1 MSLKK
6 KTEVRTGKM
15 VRELMLA
22 DEDVNASLIMVYSE
36 NGVNAEIKIEGLTPK
51 CNEELFLSGNV
62 DWNKSVIYKIVD
74 FTGNAEVGKVT
85 LTAMNKNNVSLQI
98 ERVMWS
104 KGTKEEVAEDV
115 TEATPVEKKPAP
127 KKEVIVDVPKPV
139 TPVAKPVTKPME
151 PITSV
156 APTPA
161 PPKRVEPVSEKV
173 VPAPSPKRVEAVI
186 EKANP
191 APTKKEETIS
201 MTKKE
206 AVTPAPKA
214 SAETNS
220 ALQTNYVKLVKK
232 AVEVCQD
239 YELGI
244 DVDDSIESLKAELT
258 SQGISVA
265 FDKEIMDV
273 VNRLRSLQD
282 KGIKVEKVLNLL

>member
-1 MSLKK
+1 MSVKK
-6 KTEVRTGKM
+6 KTQVRTGKM

-85 LTAMNKNNVSLQI
+85 LTAMNKNNVSLEI

-104 KGTKEEVAEDV
+104 KENKEAAEQEETV
-115 TEATPVEKKPAP
+115 VEATPNKEVVVEAP
-127 KKEVIVDVPKPV
+127 K
-139 TPVAKPVTKPME
+139 
-151 PITSV
+151 
-156 APTPA
+156 
-161 PPKRVEPVSEKV
+161 
-173 VPAPSPKRVEAVI
+173 
-186 EKANP
+186 
-191 APTKKEETIS
+191 
-201 MTKKE
+201 

-214 SAETNS
+214 VTPAPKPVMRVETPAITPKPTPVPTPKSVSVEAAVELSTPAPVKKAVPTPVTKQETAPVTPVKPKQPALTETNTK
-220 ALQTNYVKLVKK
+220 LQENYVKLVKK
-232 AVEVCQD
+232 TIEVCQD

-244 DVDDSIESLKAELT
+244 DIDDSIEGLKKELQ
-258 SQGISVA
+258 SQGISVT

>member
-1 MSLKK
+1 MSVKK
-6 KTEVRTGKM
+6 KTQVRTGKM

-85 LTAMNKNNVSLQI
+85 LTAMNKNNVSLEI

-104 KGTKEEVAEDV
+104 KENKEVAEQEETV
-115 TEATPVEKKPAP
+115 VEATP
-127 KKEVIVDVPKPV
+127 KKEVV
-139 TPVAKPVTKPME
+139 
-151 PITSV
+151 
-156 APTPA
+156 
-161 PPKRVEPVSEKV
+161 
-173 VPAPSPKRVEAVI
+173 VEAP
-186 EKANP
+186 K
-191 APTKKEETIS
+191 
-201 MTKKE
+201 
-206 AVTPAPKA
+206 AVTPAPKPITRVETPA
-214 SAETNS
+214 TAPTPKPTPAPKPVSVEAAVELSTPAPVKREVPTPVTKQETAPVAPAKPKQPALTETNS
-220 ALQTNYVKLVKK
+220 KLQENYVKLVKK
-232 AVEVCQD
+232 TIEVCQD

-244 DVDDSIESLKAELT
+244 DIDDSIEGLKKELQ
-258 SQGISVA
+258 SQGISVT

>member
-1 MSLKK
+1 MSVKK
-6 KTEVRTGKM
+6 KTQVRTGKM

-85 LTAMNKNNVSLQI
+85 LTAMNKNNVSLEI

-104 KGTKEEVAEDV
+104 KENKEAAEQEETV
-115 TEATPVEKKPAP
+115 VEATPNKEVVVEAP
-127 KKEVIVDVPKPV
+127 K
-139 TPVAKPVTKPME
+139 
-151 PITSV
+151 
-156 APTPA
+156 
-161 PPKRVEPVSEKV
+161 
-173 VPAPSPKRVEAVI
+173 
-186 EKANP
+186 
-191 APTKKEETIS
+191 
-201 MTKKE
+201 
-206 AVTPAPKA
+206 AVTPAPKPVMRVETPA
-214 SAETNS
+214 VAPKPTPVPTPKSVSVEAAVELSTPAPMKKAVPTPVTKQETAPVTPVKPKQPALTETNTK
-220 ALQTNYVKLVKK
+220 LQENYVKLVKK
-232 AVEVCQD
+232 TIEVCQD

-244 DVDDSIESLKAELT
+244 DIDDSIEGLKKELQ
-258 SQGISVA
+258 SQGISVT
-265 FDKEIMDV
+265 FDKEIMDA

>member
-1 MSLKK
+1 MSVKK
-6 KTEVRTGKM
+6 KTQVRTGKM

-85 LTAMNKNNVSLQI
+85 LTAMNKNNVSLEI

-104 KGTKEEVAEDV
+104 KENKEAAEQEETQV
-115 TEATPVEKKPAP
+115 EAAP
-127 KKEVIVDVPKPV
+127 KKEVVVEAPKAITPAPKPV
-139 TPVAKPVTKPME
+139 TRVETPAMAPKPTPVPTPKPV
-151 PITSV
+151 S
-156 APTPA
+156 
-161 PPKRVEPVSEKV
+161 
-173 VPAPSPKRVEAVI
+173 VEAAV
-186 EKANP
+186 EL
-191 APTKKEETIS
+191 
-201 MTKKE
+201 
-206 AVTPAPKA
+206 VTPAPVKKAVPTPVTKQETAPVA
-214 SAETNS
+214 SAKPKQPALTETNS
-220 ALQTNYVKLVKK
+220 KLQENYVKLVKK
-232 AVEVCQD
+232 TIEVCQD

-244 DVDDSIESLKAELT
+244 DIDDSIEGLKEELQ
-258 SQGISVA
+258 SQGISVT

>member
-1 MSLKK
+1 MSVKK
-6 KTEVRTGKM
+6 KTQVRTGKM

-85 LTAMNKNNVSLQI
+85 LTAMNKNNVSLEI

-104 KGTKEEVAEDV
+104 KENKEAAEQ
-115 TEATPVEKKPAP
+115 EETPVEVAP
-127 KKEVIVDVPKPV
+127 KKEVVVEVPK
-139 TPVAKPVTKPME
+139 
-151 PITSV
+151 
-156 APTPA
+156 
-161 PPKRVEPVSEKV
+161 
-173 VPAPSPKRVEAVI
+173 
-186 EKANP
+186 
-191 APTKKEETIS
+191 
-201 MTKKE
+201 
-206 AVTPAPKA
+206 AVTPAPKPVTRLETPA
-214 SAETNS
+214 VAPKPTPVPTPKPVSVEAAVELSTPTPVKKEVPTPVTKQETAPVSPVKPKQPALTETNS
-220 ALQTNYVKLVKK
+220 KLQENYVKLVKK
-232 AVEVCQD
+232 TIEVCQD

-244 DVDDSIESLKAELT
+244 DIDDSIESLKEELQ
-258 SQGISVA
+258 SQGISVT

>member
-1 MSLKK
+1 MSVKK
-6 KTEVRTGKM
+6 KTQVRTGKM

-51 CNEELFLSGNV
+51 CNEELFLTGNV

-85 LTAMNKNNVSLQI
+85 LTAMNKNNVSLEV

-104 KGTKEEVAEDV
+104 KENKEAAEQEETV
-115 TEATPVEKKPAP
+115 VEATP
-127 KKEVIVDVPKPV
+127 KKEVV
-139 TPVAKPVTKPME
+139 
-151 PITSV
+151 
-156 APTPA
+156 
-161 PPKRVEPVSEKV
+161 
-173 VPAPSPKRVEAVI
+173 VEAP
-186 EKANP
+186 K
-191 APTKKEETIS
+191 
-201 MTKKE
+201 
-206 AVTPAPKA
+206 AVTPAPKPVTRVETPAA
-214 SAETNS
+214 SKPTPVPTPKPVSVEAAVELSTPAPVKKAAPTPVTKQETAPVAPAKPNQPALTETNTK
-220 ALQTNYVKLVKK
+220 LQENYVKLVKK
-232 AVEVCQD
+232 TIEVCQD

-244 DVDDSIESLKAELT
+244 DIDDSIESLKKELQ
-258 SQGISVA
+258 SQGISVT

>member
-1 MSLKK
+1 MSVKK
-6 KTEVRTGKM
+6 KTQVRTGKM

-85 LTAMNKNNVSLQI
+85 LTAMNKNNVSLEI

-104 KGTKEEVAEDV
+104 KENKEAAEQEETV
-115 TEATPVEKKPAP
+115 VEATP
-127 KKEVIVDVPKPV
+127 KKEVV
-139 TPVAKPVTKPME
+139 
-151 PITSV
+151 
-156 APTPA
+156 
-161 PPKRVEPVSEKV
+161 
-173 VPAPSPKRVEAVI
+173 VEAP
-186 EKANP
+186 K
-191 APTKKEETIS
+191 
-201 MTKKE
+201 
-206 AVTPAPKA
+206 AVTPAPKPVMRVETPA
-214 SAETNS
+214 AEPKSTPVPTPKPVSVEAAVELSTPAPVKKVVSTPVTKQETAPVTPAKPKQPALTETNS
-220 ALQTNYVKLVKK
+220 KLQENYVKLVKK
-232 AVEVCQD
+232 TIEVCQD

-244 DVDDSIESLKAELT
+244 DIDDSIEGLKEELQN
-258 SQGISVA
+258 QGISVT

>member
-1 MSLKK
+1 MSVKK
-6 KTEVRTGKM
+6 KTQVRTGKM

-85 LTAMNKNNVSLQI
+85 LTAMNKNNVSLEI

-104 KGTKEEVAEDV
+104 KENKEAAEQ
-115 TEATPVEKKPAP
+115 EETPVEVAP
-127 KKEVIVDVPKPV
+127 KKEVV
-139 TPVAKPVTKPME
+139 
-151 PITSV
+151 
-156 APTPA
+156 
-161 PPKRVEPVSEKV
+161 
-173 VPAPSPKRVEAVI
+173 VEAP
-186 EKANP
+186 K
-191 APTKKEETIS
+191 
-201 MTKKE
+201 
-206 AVTPAPKA
+206 AVTPAPKPVTRVEA
-214 SAETNS
+214 PALTPKPTPVSTPKPVSVEAAVELSTPAPVKKEVPTPVTKQETAPVAPAKPKQPALTETNS
-220 ALQTNYVKLVKK
+220 KLQENYVKLVKK
-232 AVEVCQD
+232 TIEVCQD

-244 DVDDSIESLKAELT
+244 DIDDSIESLKEELQ
-258 SQGISVA
+258 SQGISVT

>member
-1 MSLKK
+1 MSVKK
-6 KTEVRTGKM
+6 KTQVRTGKM

-36 NGVNAEIKIEGLTPK
+36 NGVNTEIKIEGLTPK

-85 LTAMNKNNVSLQI
+85 LTAMNKNNVSLEV

-104 KGTKEEVAEDV
+104 KENKEAAEQV
-115 TEATPVEKKPAP
+115 ETVVEATP
-127 KKEVIVDVPKPV
+127 KKEVV
-139 TPVAKPVTKPME
+139 
-151 PITSV
+151 
-156 APTPA
+156 
-161 PPKRVEPVSEKV
+161 
-173 VPAPSPKRVEAVI
+173 VEAP
-186 EKANP
+186 K
-191 APTKKEETIS
+191 
-201 MTKKE
+201 
-206 AVTPAPKA
+206 AVTPAPKPITRVETPA
-214 SAETNS
+214 APKPTPVPTPKSVSVEAAIELSTPAPVKKAVPTPVTKQETAPVTPTKPKQPALTETNTK
-220 ALQTNYVKLVKK
+220 LQENYVKLVKK
-232 AVEVCQD
+232 TIEVCQD

-244 DVDDSIESLKAELT
+244 DIDDSIEGLKKELQ
-258 SQGISVA
+258 SQGISVT

>member
-1 MSLKK
+1 MSVKK
-6 KTEVRTGKM
+6 KTQVRTGKM

-85 LTAMNKNNVSLQI
+85 LSAMNKNNVSLEI

-104 KGTKEEVAEDV
+104 KENKEAAEQ
-115 TEATPVEKKPAP
+115 EETPVEATP
-127 KKEVIVDVPKPV
+127 KKEVIVEAPK
-139 TPVAKPVTKPME
+139 
-151 PITSV
+151 
-156 APTPA
+156 
-161 PPKRVEPVSEKV
+161 
-173 VPAPSPKRVEAVI
+173 
-186 EKANP
+186 
-191 APTKKEETIS
+191 
-201 MTKKE
+201 
-206 AVTPAPKA
+206 AVTPAPKPVTRVET
-214 SAETNS
+214 SAMAPKPTPVPTPKPVSVEAAVELTTPAPVKKVVPTPVTKQETVPVAPAKPKQPALTETNS
-220 ALQTNYVKLVKK
+220 KLQENYVKLVKK
-232 AVEVCQD
+232 TIEVCQD

-244 DVDDSIESLKAELT
+244 DIDDSIEGLKEELQ
-258 SQGISVA
+258 SQGISVT

>member
-1 MSLKK
+1 MSVKK
-6 KTEVRTGKM
+6 KTQVRTGKM

-22 DEDVNASLIMVYSE
+22 DEDVNASRIMVYSE

-85 LTAMNKNNVSLQI
+85 LTAMNKNNVSLEV

-104 KGTKEEVAEDV
+104 KENKEAAEQEETV
-115 TEATPVEKKPAP
+115 VEATP
-127 KKEVIVDVPKPV
+127 KKEVVVEAPKAVAPAPKPV
-139 TPVAKPVTKPME
+139 TRVETPAAPKPTPVPTPKPVSVEAAVELSTPAPVKKAAPTPVTKQETAP
-151 PITSV
+151 V
-156 APTPA
+156 APAKPKQPA
-161 PPKRVEPVSEKV
+161 L
-173 VPAPSPKRVEAVI
+173 
-186 EKANP
+186 
-191 APTKKEETIS
+191 T
-201 MTKKE
+201 
-206 AVTPAPKA
+206 
-214 SAETNS
+214 ETNTK
-220 ALQTNYVKLVKK
+220 LQENYVKLVKK
-232 AVEVCQD
+232 TIEVCQD

-244 DVDDSIESLKAELT
+244 DIDDSIESLKKELQ
-258 SQGISVA
+258 SQGISVT

>member
-1 MSLKK
+1 MSVKK
-6 KTEVRTGKM
+6 KTQVRTGKM

-85 LTAMNKNNVSLQI
+85 LTAMNKNNVSLEV

-104 KGTKEEVAEDV
+104 KENKEAAEQEETV
-115 TEATPVEKKPAP
+115 VEATP
-127 KKEVIVDVPKPV
+127 KKEVV
-139 TPVAKPVTKPME
+139 
-151 PITSV
+151 
-156 APTPA
+156 
-161 PPKRVEPVSEKV
+161 
-173 VPAPSPKRVEAVI
+173 VEAP
-186 EKANP
+186 K
-191 APTKKEETIS
+191 
-201 MTKKE
+201 
-206 AVTPAPKA
+206 AVTPAPKPVTRVETPVA
-214 SAETNS
+214 PKPTPVPTPKPVSVEAAVELSTPAPVKKAVPTPVTKQETAPVAPAKPKQPALTETNTK
-220 ALQTNYVKLVKK
+220 LQENYVKLVKK
-232 AVEVCQD
+232 TIEVCQD

-244 DVDDSIESLKAELT
+244 DIDDSIESLKQELQ
-258 SQGISVA
+258 SQGISVT

>member
-1 MSLKK
+1 MSVKK
-6 KTEVRTGKM
+6 KTQVRTGKM

-85 LTAMNKNNVSLQI
+85 LTAMNKNNVSLEI

-104 KGTKEEVAEDV
+104 KENKEAAEQEETV
-115 TEATPVEKKPAP
+115 VEATP
-127 KKEVIVDVPKPV
+127 KKEVV
-139 TPVAKPVTKPME
+139 
-151 PITSV
+151 
-156 APTPA
+156 
-161 PPKRVEPVSEKV
+161 
-173 VPAPSPKRVEAVI
+173 VEAP
-186 EKANP
+186 K
-191 APTKKEETIS
+191 
-201 MTKKE
+201 
-206 AVTPAPKA
+206 AVTPAPKPVTRVETPA
-214 SAETNS
+214 APKPTPVPTPKPVSVEAAMELSTPAPVKKAVPTPVTKQESAPVAPAKPKQPALTETNS
-220 ALQTNYVKLVKK
+220 KLQENYVKLVKK
-232 AVEVCQD
+232 TIEVCQD

-244 DVDDSIESLKAELT
+244 DIDDSIESLKEELQ
-258 SQGISVA
+258 SQGISVT

-273 VNRLRSLQD
+273 VSRLRSLQD

>member
-1 MSLKK
+1 MSVKK
-6 KTEVRTGKM
+6 KTQVRTGKM

-85 LTAMNKNNVSLQI
+85 LTAMNKNNVSLEI

-104 KGTKEEVAEDV
+104 KENKEAAEQEETV
-115 TEATPVEKKPAP
+115 VEATP
-127 KKEVIVDVPKPV
+127 KKEVV
-139 TPVAKPVTKPME
+139 
-151 PITSV
+151 
-156 APTPA
+156 
-161 PPKRVEPVSEKV
+161 
-173 VPAPSPKRVEAVI
+173 VEAP
-186 EKANP
+186 K
-191 APTKKEETIS
+191 
-201 MTKKE
+201 
-206 AVTPAPKA
+206 AVTPAPKPVMRVETPA
-214 SAETNS
+214 IAPKPTPVPTPKSVSVEAAVELSTPAPVKKAVPTPVTKQETAPVTPTKPKQPALTETNTK
-220 ALQTNYVKLVKK
+220 LQENYVKLVKK
-232 AVEVCQD
+232 TIEVCQD

-244 DVDDSIESLKAELT
+244 DIDDSIEGLKKELQ
-258 SQGISVA
+258 SQGISVT

>member
-1 MSLKK
+1 MSVKK
-6 KTEVRTGKM
+6 KTQVRTGKM

-85 LTAMNKNNVSLQI
+85 LTAMNKNNVSLEI

-104 KGTKEEVAEDV
+104 KENKEAAEQEETV
-115 TEATPVEKKPAP
+115 IEATPKKEIVVEAP
-127 KKEVIVDVPKPV
+127 K
-139 TPVAKPVTKPME
+139 
-151 PITSV
+151 
-156 APTPA
+156 
-161 PPKRVEPVSEKV
+161 
-173 VPAPSPKRVEAVI
+173 
-186 EKANP
+186 
-191 APTKKEETIS
+191 
-201 MTKKE
+201 
-206 AVTPAPKA
+206 AVTPAPKPITRVETPA
-214 SAETNS
+214 TAPTPKPVSVEAAVELSTPAPVKREVPTPVTKQETAPVAPAKPKQPALTETNS
-220 ALQTNYVKLVKK
+220 KLQENYVKLVKK
-232 AVEVCQD
+232 TIEVCQD

-244 DVDDSIESLKAELT
+244 DIDDSIEGLKEELQ
-258 SQGISVA
+258 SQGISVT

>member
-1 MSLKK
+1 MSVKK
-6 KTEVRTGKM
+6 KTQVRTGKM

-85 LTAMNKNNVSLQI
+85 LTAMNKNNVSLEI

-104 KGTKEEVAEDV
+104 KENKEAAEQEETV
-115 TEATPVEKKPAP
+115 VEAPP
-127 KKEVIVDVPKPV
+127 KKEVVVEAPKAVTAAPKPV
-139 TPVAKPVTKPME
+139 TRVETPVAPKPTPVLAPKPVSVEAAVELSTPAPVKKEVPTPVTKQETAP
-151 PITSV
+151 V
-156 APTPA
+156 APTKPKQPA
-161 PPKRVEPVSEKV
+161 L
-173 VPAPSPKRVEAVI
+173 
-186 EKANP
+186 
-191 APTKKEETIS
+191 T
-201 MTKKE
+201 
-206 AVTPAPKA
+206 
-214 SAETNS
+214 ETNS
-220 ALQTNYVKLVKK
+220 KLQENYVKLVKK
-232 AVEVCQD
+232 TIEVCQD

-244 DVDDSIESLKAELT
+244 DIDDSIEGLKEELQN
-258 SQGISVA
+258 QGISVT

>member
-6 KTEVRTGKM
+6 KTQVRTGKM

-85 LTAMNKNNVSLQI
+85 LTAMNKNNVSLEI

-104 KGTKEEVAEDV
+104 KENKEAVEQEVA
-115 TEATPVEKKPAP
+115 PVETTP
-127 KKEVIVDVPKPV
+127 KKEVVVEAPRVVTAAPKPV
-139 TPVAKPVTKPME
+139 TRVEEPVVTPK
-151 PITSV
+151 
-156 APTPA
+156 PTPA
-161 PPKRVEPVSEKV
+161 PAPKPVRSETV
-173 VPAPSPKRVEAVI
+173 VAAS
-186 EKANP
+186 
-191 APTKKEETIS
+191 
-201 MTKKE
+201 
-206 AVTPAPKA
+206 TPAPVKKEIA
-214 SAETNS
+214 TPVAKQETVTAMPTKPKQTAPTETNS
-220 ALQTNYVKLVKK
+220 KLQENYVKLVKK
-232 AVEVCQD
+232 TIEVCQD

-244 DVDDSIESLKAELT
+244 DIDDSIENLKEELQN
-258 SQGISVA
+258 QGISVT

>member
-1 MSLKK
+1 MSVKK
-6 KTEVRTGKM
+6 KTQVRTGKM

-85 LTAMNKNNVSLQI
+85 LTAMNKNNVSLEI

-104 KGTKEEVAEDV
+104 KENKEAAEQEE
-115 TEATPVEKKPAP
+115 TQVEEAP
-127 KKEVIVDVPKPV
+127 KKEVV
-139 TPVAKPVTKPME
+139 
-151 PITSV
+151 
-156 APTPA
+156 
-161 PPKRVEPVSEKV
+161 
-173 VPAPSPKRVEAVI
+173 VEAP
-186 EKANP
+186 K
-191 APTKKEETIS
+191 
-201 MTKKE
+201 
-206 AVTPAPKA
+206 AVTPAPKPVTRVETPA
-214 SAETNS
+214 MAPKPTPVPTPKPVSVEAAVEITTPAPVKKVVTTPVTKQETAPVAPAKPKQPALTETNS
-220 ALQTNYVKLVKK
+220 KLQENYVKLVKK
-232 AVEVCQD
+232 TIEVCQD

-244 DVDDSIESLKAELT
+244 DIDDSIESLKEELQ
-258 SQGISVA
+258 SQGISVT

-273 VNRLRSLQD
+273 VSRLRSLQD

>member
-1 MSLKK
+1 MSVKK
-6 KTEVRTGKM
+6 KTQVRTGKM

-85 LTAMNKNNVSLQI
+85 LTAMNKNNVSLEI

-104 KGTKEEVAEDV
+104 KENKEAAEQEETV
-115 TEATPVEKKPAP
+115 VEATP
-127 KKEVIVDVPKPV
+127 KKEVV
-139 TPVAKPVTKPME
+139 
-151 PITSV
+151 
-156 APTPA
+156 
-161 PPKRVEPVSEKV
+161 
-173 VPAPSPKRVEAVI
+173 VEAP
-186 EKANP
+186 K
-191 APTKKEETIS
+191 
-201 MTKKE
+201 
-206 AVTPAPKA
+206 AVTPAPKPITHVETPA
-214 SAETNS
+214 TAPTPKPTPAPKPVSVEAAVELSTPAPVKREVPTPVTKQETAPGAPAKPKQPALTETNS
-220 ALQTNYVKLVKK
+220 KLQENYVKLVKK
-232 AVEVCQD
+232 TIEVCQD

-244 DVDDSIESLKAELT
+244 DIDDSIEGLKKELQ
-258 SQGISVA
+258 SQGISVT

>member
-1 MSLKK
+1 MSVKK
-6 KTEVRTGKM
+6 KTQVRTGKM

-85 LTAMNKNNVSLQI
+85 LTAMNKNNVSLEV

-104 KGTKEEVAEDV
+104 KENKEAAEQEETV
-115 TEATPVEKKPAP
+115 VEATP
-127 KKEVIVDVPKPV
+127 KKEVV
-139 TPVAKPVTKPME
+139 
-151 PITSV
+151 
-156 APTPA
+156 
-161 PPKRVEPVSEKV
+161 
-173 VPAPSPKRVEAVI
+173 VEAP
-186 EKANP
+186 K
-191 APTKKEETIS
+191 
-201 MTKKE
+201 
-206 AVTPAPKA
+206 AVTPAPKPITRVETPA
-214 SAETNS
+214 APKPTPVPTPKSVSVEAAIELSTPAPVKKAVPTPVTKQETAPVTLTKPKQPALTETNTK
-220 ALQTNYVKLVKK
+220 LQENYVKLVKK
-232 AVEVCQD
+232 TIEVCQD

-244 DVDDSIESLKAELT
+244 DIDDSIEGLKKELQ
-258 SQGISVA
+258 SQGISVT

>member
-1 MSLKK
+1 MSVKK
-6 KTEVRTGKM
+6 KTQVRTGKM

-85 LTAMNKNNVSLQI
+85 LTAMNKNNVSLEI

-104 KGTKEEVAEDV
+104 KENKEAAEQE
-115 TEATPVEKKPAP
+115 EAPVEVAP
-127 KKEVIVDVPKPV
+127 KKEVV
-139 TPVAKPVTKPME
+139 
-151 PITSV
+151 
-156 APTPA
+156 
-161 PPKRVEPVSEKV
+161 
-173 VPAPSPKRVEAVI
+173 VEAP
-186 EKANP
+186 K
-191 APTKKEETIS
+191 
-201 MTKKE
+201 
-206 AVTPAPKA
+206 AVTPAPKPVTRVEA
-214 SAETNS
+214 PALTPKPTPVSTPKPVSVEAAVELSTPAPVKKEVPTPVTKQETAPVAPAKPKQPALTETNS
-220 ALQTNYVKLVKK
+220 KLQENYVKLVKK
-232 AVEVCQD
+232 TIEVCQD

-244 DVDDSIESLKAELT
+244 DIDDSIESLKEELQ
-258 SQGISVA
+258 SQGISVT

>member
-1 MSLKK
+1 MSVKK
-6 KTEVRTGKM
+6 KTQVRTGKM

-85 LTAMNKNNVSLQI
+85 LTAMNKNNVSLEV

-104 KGTKEEVAEDV
+104 KENKEAAEQEETV
-115 TEATPVEKKPAP
+115 VEATP
-127 KKEVIVDVPKPV
+127 KKEVV
-139 TPVAKPVTKPME
+139 
-151 PITSV
+151 
-156 APTPA
+156 
-161 PPKRVEPVSEKV
+161 
-173 VPAPSPKRVEAVI
+173 VEAP
-186 EKANP
+186 K
-191 APTKKEETIS
+191 
-201 MTKKE
+201 
-206 AVTPAPKA
+206 AVTPAPKPVTRVETPA
-214 SAETNS
+214 APKPTPVPTPKPVSVEAAVELSTPAPVKKAVPTPVTKQETAPVAPAKPKQPALTETNTK
-220 ALQTNYVKLVKK
+220 LQENYVKLVKK
-232 AVEVCQD
+232 TIEVCQD

-244 DVDDSIESLKAELT
+244 DIDDSIESLKKELQ
-258 SQGISVA
+258 SQGISVT

>member
-1 MSLKK
+1 MSVKK
-6 KTEVRTGKM
+6 KTQVRTGKM

-85 LTAMNKNNVSLQI
+85 LTAMNKNNVSLEV

-104 KGTKEEVAEDV
+104 KENKEAAEQEETV
-115 TEATPVEKKPAP
+115 VEATP
-127 KKEVIVDVPKPV
+127 KKEVVVEAPKPV
-139 TPVAKPVTKPME
+139 TRVETPAAPKPTPVPTPKPVSVEAAVELSTPAPVKKAVPTPVTKQETAP
-151 PITSV
+151 V
-156 APTPA
+156 APAKPKQPA
-161 PPKRVEPVSEKV
+161 L
-173 VPAPSPKRVEAVI
+173 
-186 EKANP
+186 
-191 APTKKEETIS
+191 T
-201 MTKKE
+201 
-206 AVTPAPKA
+206 
-214 SAETNS
+214 ETNTK
-220 ALQTNYVKLVKK
+220 LQENYVKLVKK
-232 AVEVCQD
+232 TIEVCQD

-244 DVDDSIESLKAELT
+244 DIDDSIESLKQELQ
-258 SQGISVA
+258 SQGISVT

>member
-1 MSLKK
+1 MSVKK
-6 KTEVRTGKM
+6 KTQVRTGKM

-85 LTAMNKNNVSLQI
+85 LTAMNKNNVSLEI

-104 KGTKEEVAEDV
+104 KENKEAAEQEETV
-115 TEATPVEKKPAP
+115 VEATP
-127 KKEVIVDVPKPV
+127 KKEVV
-139 TPVAKPVTKPME
+139 
-151 PITSV
+151 
-156 APTPA
+156 
-161 PPKRVEPVSEKV
+161 
-173 VPAPSPKRVEAVI
+173 VEAP
-186 EKANP
+186 K
-191 APTKKEETIS
+191 
-201 MTKKE
+201 
-206 AVTPAPKA
+206 AVTPAPKPVTRVETPA
-214 SAETNS
+214 APKPTPVPTPKPVSVEAAMELSTPAPVKKAVPTPVTKQKSAPVAPAKPKQSALTETNTK
-220 ALQTNYVKLVKK
+220 LQENYVKLVKK
-232 AVEVCQD
+232 TIEVCQD

-244 DVDDSIESLKAELT
+244 DIDDSIESLKEELQ
-258 SQGISVA
+258 SQGISVT

-273 VNRLRSLQD
+273 VSRLRSLQD

>member
-1 MSLKK
+1 MSVKK
-6 KTEVRTGKM
+6 KTQVRTGKM

-85 LTAMNKNNVSLQI
+85 LTAMNKNNVSLEI

-104 KGTKEEVAEDV
+104 KENKEAAEQE
-115 TEATPVEKKPAP
+115 EAPVEVAP
-127 KKEVIVDVPKPV
+127 KKEVV
-139 TPVAKPVTKPME
+139 
-151 PITSV
+151 
-156 APTPA
+156 
-161 PPKRVEPVSEKV
+161 
-173 VPAPSPKRVEAVI
+173 VEAP
-186 EKANP
+186 K
-191 APTKKEETIS
+191 
-201 MTKKE
+201 
-206 AVTPAPKA
+206 AVTPAPKPVTRVEA
-214 SAETNS
+214 PVAIPKPTPVSTPKPVSVEAAVELSTPTPVKKEVPTPVTKQETAPVAPAKPKQPALTETNS
-220 ALQTNYVKLVKK
+220 KLQENYVKLVKK
-232 AVEVCQD
+232 TIEVCQD

-244 DVDDSIESLKAELT
+244 DIDDSIESLKEELQ
-258 SQGISVA
+258 SQGISVT

>member
-1 MSLKK
+1 MSVKK
-6 KTEVRTGKM
+6 KTQVRTGKM

-85 LTAMNKNNVSLQI
+85 LTAMNKNNVSLEI

-104 KGTKEEVAEDV
+104 KENKEAAEQEETV
-115 TEATPVEKKPAP
+115 VEATP
-127 KKEVIVDVPKPV
+127 KKEVV
-139 TPVAKPVTKPME
+139 
-151 PITSV
+151 
-156 APTPA
+156 
-161 PPKRVEPVSEKV
+161 
-173 VPAPSPKRVEAVI
+173 VEAP
-186 EKANP
+186 K
-191 APTKKEETIS
+191 
-201 MTKKE
+201 
-206 AVTPAPKA
+206 AVTPAPKPVTRVETPA
-214 SAETNS
+214 TAPTPKPTPAPTPKPVSVEAAVELSTPAPVKREVPTPVTKQETTPVAPAKPKQSALTETNS
-220 ALQTNYVKLVKK
+220 KLQENYVKLVKK
-232 AVEVCQD
+232 TIEVCQD

-244 DVDDSIESLKAELT
+244 DIDDSIEGLKEELQ
-258 SQGISVA
+258 SQGISVT

>member
-6 KTEVRTGKM
+6 KTQVRTGKM

-85 LTAMNKNNVSLQI
+85 LTAMNKNNVSLEI

-104 KGTKEEVAEDV
+104 KENKEAAEQEVA
-115 TEATPVEKKPAP
+115 PVETAP
-127 KKEVIVDVPKPV
+127 KKEVVVEKVPKVVTAAPKPV
-139 TPVAKPVTKPME
+139 TRAEEPVVIPK
-151 PITSV
+151 
-156 APTPA
+156 PTPA
-161 PPKRVEPVSEKV
+161 PAPKPVRSETV
-173 VPAPSPKRVEAVI
+173 VAAPTSAPVKKEVPTPVAKQETVSAMPTKPKQAAPA
-186 EKANP
+186 KANS
-191 APTKKEETIS
+191 K
-201 MTKKE
+201 
-206 AVTPAPKA
+206 
-214 SAETNS
+214 
-220 ALQTNYVKLVKK
+220 LQENYVKLVKK
-232 AVEVCQD
+232 TIEVCQD

-244 DVDDSIESLKAELT
+244 DIDDSIENLKEELQ
-258 SQGISVA
+258 SQGISVT

>member
-1 MSLKK
+1 MSVKK
-6 KTEVRTGKM
+6 KTQVRTGKM

-85 LTAMNKNNVSLQI
+85 LTAMNKNNVSLEV

-104 KGTKEEVAEDV
+104 KENKEAAEQEETV
-115 TEATPVEKKPAP
+115 VEATP
-127 KKEVIVDVPKPV
+127 KKEVV
-139 TPVAKPVTKPME
+139 
-151 PITSV
+151 
-156 APTPA
+156 
-161 PPKRVEPVSEKV
+161 
-173 VPAPSPKRVEAVI
+173 VEAP
-186 EKANP
+186 K
-191 APTKKEETIS
+191 
-201 MTKKE
+201 
-206 AVTPAPKA
+206 AVTPAPKPVTRVETPVA
-214 SAETNS
+214 PKPTPVPTPKPVSVEAAVELSTTAPVKKAVPTPVTKQETAPVAPAKPKQPALTETNTK
-220 ALQTNYVKLVKK
+220 LQENYVKLVKK
-232 AVEVCQD
+232 TIEVCQD

-244 DVDDSIESLKAELT
+244 DIDDSIEGLKQELQ
-258 SQGISVA
+258 SQGISVT

>member
-1 MSLKK
+1 MSVKK
-6 KTEVRTGKM
+6 KTQVRTGKM

-85 LTAMNKNNVSLQI
+85 LTAMNKNNVSLEV

-104 KGTKEEVAEDV
+104 KENKEAAEQEETV
-115 TEATPVEKKPAP
+115 VEATP
-127 KKEVIVDVPKPV
+127 KKEVVVEAPKAVTPTPKPITRVETPAAPKPTPVPTPKSVSVEAAIELSTPAPVKKAVPTPVTKQETAPV
-139 TPVAKPVTKPME
+139 TPVKPKQ
-151 PITSV
+151 
-156 APTPA
+156 PA
-161 PPKRVEPVSEKV
+161 L
-173 VPAPSPKRVEAVI
+173 
-186 EKANP
+186 
-191 APTKKEETIS
+191 T
-201 MTKKE
+201 
-206 AVTPAPKA
+206 
-214 SAETNS
+214 ETNTK
-220 ALQTNYVKLVKK
+220 LQENYVKLVKK
-232 AVEVCQD
+232 TIEVCQD

-244 DVDDSIESLKAELT
+244 DIDDSIEGLKKELQ
-258 SQGISVA
+258 SQGISVT

>member
-1 MSLKK
+1 MSVKK
-6 KTEVRTGKM
+6 KTQVRTGKM

-85 LTAMNKNNVSLQI
+85 LTAMNKNNVSLEV

-104 KGTKEEVAEDV
+104 KENKEAAEQEETV
-115 TEATPVEKKPAP
+115 VEATP
-127 KKEVIVDVPKPV
+127 KKEVV
-139 TPVAKPVTKPME
+139 
-151 PITSV
+151 
-156 APTPA
+156 
-161 PPKRVEPVSEKV
+161 
-173 VPAPSPKRVEAVI
+173 VEAPKV
-186 EKANP
+186 
-191 APTKKEETIS
+191 
-201 MTKKE
+201 
-206 AVTPAPKA
+206 VTPAPKPVTRVETPA
-214 SAETNS
+214 APKPTPVPTPKPVSVEAAVELSTPAPVKKAAPTPVTKQETAPVAPAKPKQPALTETNTK
-220 ALQTNYVKLVKK
+220 LQENYVKLVKK
-232 AVEVCQD
+232 TIEVCQD

-244 DVDDSIESLKAELT
+244 DIDDSIEGLKKELQ
-258 SQGISVA
+258 SQGISVT

>member
-1 MSLKK
+1 MSVKK
-6 KTEVRTGKM
+6 KTQVRTGKM

-85 LTAMNKNNVSLQI
+85 LTAMNKNNVSLEV

-104 KGTKEEVAEDV
+104 KENKEAAEQEETV
-115 TEATPVEKKPAP
+115 VEATP
-127 KKEVIVDVPKPV
+127 KKEVV
-139 TPVAKPVTKPME
+139 
-151 PITSV
+151 
-156 APTPA
+156 
-161 PPKRVEPVSEKV
+161 
-173 VPAPSPKRVEAVI
+173 VEAP
-186 EKANP
+186 K
-191 APTKKEETIS
+191 
-201 MTKKE
+201 
-206 AVTPAPKA
+206 AVTPAPKPVTRVETPVA
-214 SAETNS
+214 APKPTPVPTPKPVSVEAAVELSTPAPVKKTVPTPVKKQETAPVTPAKPKQPALTETNTK
-220 ALQTNYVKLVKK
+220 LQENYVKLVKK
-232 AVEVCQD
+232 TIEVCQD

-244 DVDDSIESLKAELT
+244 DIDDSIESLKEELQ
-258 SQGISVA
+258 SQGISVT

>member
-1 MSLKK
+1 MSVKK
-6 KTEVRTGKM
+6 KTQVRTGKM

-85 LTAMNKNNVSLQI
+85 LTAMNKNNVSLEV

-104 KGTKEEVAEDV
+104 KENKEAAEQEETV
-115 TEATPVEKKPAP
+115 VEATP
-127 KKEVIVDVPKPV
+127 KKEVV
-139 TPVAKPVTKPME
+139 
-151 PITSV
+151 
-156 APTPA
+156 
-161 PPKRVEPVSEKV
+161 
-173 VPAPSPKRVEAVI
+173 VEAP
-186 EKANP
+186 K
-191 APTKKEETIS
+191 
-201 MTKKE
+201 
-206 AVTPAPKA
+206 AVTPAPKPVTRVETPAA
-214 SAETNS
+214 SKPTPVPTPKPVSVEAAVELSTPAPVKKAAPTPVTKQETAPVAPAKPKQPALTETNTK
-220 ALQTNYVKLVKK
+220 LQENYVKLVKK
-232 AVEVCQD
+232 TIEVCQD

-244 DVDDSIESLKAELT
+244 DIDDSIESLKKELQ
-258 SQGISVA
+258 SQGISVT

>member
-1 MSLKK
+1 MSVKK
-6 KTEVRTGKM
+6 KTQVRTGKM

-85 LTAMNKNNVSLQI
+85 LTAMNKNNVSLEI

-104 KGTKEEVAEDV
+104 KENKEGAEQEETQV
-115 TEATPVEKKPAP
+115 EAAP
-127 KKEVIVDVPKPV
+127 KKEVVVEAPKAITPAPKPV
-139 TPVAKPVTKPME
+139 TRVETPAMAPKPTPVPTPKPV
-151 PITSV
+151 S
-156 APTPA
+156 
-161 PPKRVEPVSEKV
+161 
-173 VPAPSPKRVEAVI
+173 VEATV
-186 EKANP
+186 EL
-191 APTKKEETIS
+191 
-201 MTKKE
+201 
-206 AVTPAPKA
+206 VTPAPVKKA
-214 SAETNS
+214 VPTPVTKQETAPVAPAKPKRPALTETNS
-220 ALQTNYVKLVKK
+220 KLQENYVKLVKK
-232 AVEVCQD
+232 TIEVCQD

-244 DVDDSIESLKAELT
+244 DIDDSIESLKEELQ
-258 SQGISVA
+258 SQGISVT

-273 VNRLRSLQD
+273 VNRLRSLKD

>member
-1 MSLKK
+1 MSVKK
-6 KTEVRTGKM
+6 KTQVRTGKM

-36 NGVNAEIKIEGLTPK
+36 NGVNVEIKIEGLTPK

-85 LTAMNKNNVSLQI
+85 LTAMNKNNVSLEI

-104 KGTKEEVAEDV
+104 KENKEAAEQEETV
-115 TEATPVEKKPAP
+115 VEATPNKEVVVEAP
-127 KKEVIVDVPKPV
+127 K
-139 TPVAKPVTKPME
+139 
-151 PITSV
+151 
-156 APTPA
+156 
-161 PPKRVEPVSEKV
+161 
-173 VPAPSPKRVEAVI
+173 
-186 EKANP
+186 
-191 APTKKEETIS
+191 
-201 MTKKE
+201 
-206 AVTPAPKA
+206 AVTPAPKPIVRVETPA
-214 SAETNS
+214 VAPKPTPVPTPKSVSVEAAVELSTPAPVKKAVPTPVTKQETAPVTPVKPKQPALTETNTK
-220 ALQTNYVKLVKK
+220 LQENYVKLVKK
-232 AVEVCQD
+232 TIEVCQD

-244 DVDDSIESLKAELT
+244 DIDDSIEGLKKELQ
-258 SQGISVA
+258 SQGISVT

>member
-1 MSLKK
+1 MSVKK
-6 KTEVRTGKM
+6 KTQVRTGKM

-22 DEDVNASLIMVYSE
+22 DEDVSASLIMVYSE

-85 LTAMNKNNVSLQI
+85 LTAMNKNNVSLEV

-104 KGTKEEVAEDV
+104 KENKEAAEQEETV
-115 TEATPVEKKPAP
+115 VEAIP
-127 KKEVIVDVPKPV
+127 KKEVV
-139 TPVAKPVTKPME
+139 
-151 PITSV
+151 
-156 APTPA
+156 
-161 PPKRVEPVSEKV
+161 
-173 VPAPSPKRVEAVI
+173 VEAP
-186 EKANP
+186 K
-191 APTKKEETIS
+191 
-201 MTKKE
+201 
-206 AVTPAPKA
+206 AVTPAPKPVTRVETPVA
-214 SAETNS
+214 APKPTPVPTPKPVSVEAAVELSTPAPVKKTVPTPVKKQETAPVTPAKPKQPALTETNTK
-220 ALQTNYVKLVKK
+220 LQENYVKLVKK
-232 AVEVCQD
+232 TIEVCQD

-244 DVDDSIESLKAELT
+244 DIDDSIEGLKEELQ
-258 SQGISVA
+258 SQGISVT

>member
-1 MSLKK
+1 MSVKK
-6 KTEVRTGKM
+6 KTQVRTGKM

-85 LTAMNKNNVSLQI
+85 LTAMNKNNVSLEI

-104 KGTKEEVAEDV
+104 KENKEAAEQEETV
-115 TEATPVEKKPAP
+115 VEATP
-127 KKEVIVDVPKPV
+127 KKEVVVEAPKAVAPAPKPV
-139 TPVAKPVTKPME
+139 MRVETPAAEPKPTPVPTPKPVSVEAAVELSTPAPVKKVVSTPVTKQE
-151 PITSV
+151 T
-156 APTPA
+156 AP
-161 PPKRVEPVSEKV
+161 
-173 VPAPSPKRVEAVI
+173 
-186 EKANP
+186 
-191 APTKKEETIS
+191 
-201 MTKKE
+201 
-206 AVTPAPKA
+206 VTPAKPKQPA
-214 SAETNS
+214 LTETNS
-220 ALQTNYVKLVKK
+220 KLQENYVKLVKK
-232 AVEVCQD
+232 TIEVCQD

-244 DVDDSIESLKAELT
+244 DIDDSIEGLKEELQN
-258 SQGISVA
+258 QGISVT